1 MGIQLQDSS
10 SLINSSIGVEIGR
23 LVRNEGFDDQ
33 ITFGSKQQNI
43 ADLNRLITITSSE
56 KNIDSLIKIYLQ
68 GSLEKAEQM
77 LDGNIHLCPVRFI
90 EQTLHAPV
98 NTQEL
103 LSLYTHS
110 KNQILASV
118 IRFNR
123 ANKDYLDSL
132 EGGETSGDSLNSDSY
147 TLICRNM
154 LTLYTSLIN
163 NLVSRRADNNG
174 LILQLALHIYHLEH
188 GHYPGTL
195 NQLIADHILHR
206 IPVNPYLAK
215 QKQVFFDHMNGVN
228 SNSITSGKVLGELIN
243 PLYQYYSNGKSYV
256 IWCPELTGATKLSPP
271 DATNFGFKIPKSVLQ
286 SLASSA
292 YSDSDSH

>member
-1 MGIQLQDSS
+1 MQDSS